1 MKTKAPNHFS
11 IIQKLNYCEITGNR
25 LGLNV
30 HRHSGK
36 VLHFSWNKES
46 RVGSYRNCIA
56 RKCCGLPL
64 LLEIILPL
72 KKRGSTGSCNC
83 AFGTVPEVNGNIVGL
98 CFYHFCFFCFC
109 RCRVNFVLEMVKD
122 CTYLS
127 NKDDLLAL
135 Q

>member
-11 IIQKLNYCEITGNR
+11 IIQKLNYRAITGSR

-46 RVGSYRNCIA
+46 KAGSYQNCIA

-72 KKRGSTGSCNC
+72 KKRGSKGSCNC
-83 AFGTVPEVNGNIVGL
+83 AFGTVPEINENIVEL
-98 CFYHFCFFCFC
+98 SFYHFYFFCFC
-109 RCRVNFVLEMVKD
+109 RCRVNFVLEMMKE

-127 NKDDLLAL
+127 KGDGLLEL